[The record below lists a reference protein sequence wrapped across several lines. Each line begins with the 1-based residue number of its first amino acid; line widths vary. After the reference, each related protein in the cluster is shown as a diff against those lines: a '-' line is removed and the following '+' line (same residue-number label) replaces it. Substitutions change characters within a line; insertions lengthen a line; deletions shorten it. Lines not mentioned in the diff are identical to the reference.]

1 MSIIN
6 IRNVHTYPLSIEY
19 DALRKMLIVGTH
31 KDVRLINI
39 LNGQTETVIKTMIG
53 ENDDEMTVFKPIQ

>member
-6 IRNVHTYPLSIEY
+6 IRNVHTYRLSIEY